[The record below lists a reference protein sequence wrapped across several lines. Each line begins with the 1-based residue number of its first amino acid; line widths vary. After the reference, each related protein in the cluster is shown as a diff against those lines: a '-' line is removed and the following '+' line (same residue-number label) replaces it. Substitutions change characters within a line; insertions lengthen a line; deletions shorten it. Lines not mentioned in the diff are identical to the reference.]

1 MDKIDPS
8 DQKQKLI
15 SKKVDEED
23 GKDKSDENEDE

>member
-1 MDKIDPS
+1 MDKTDPS

-15 SKKVDEED
+15 SKVDEEE